1 MCIGLLNSGRR
12 FFGRKAE
19 RNAAPMKQVSL
30 LLFVINAWM
39 GCAKTPF
46 NFCDI
51 GRLARRRK
59 HGVTEMYGFNKI
71 LNLKVGCKAHK
82 NDF

>member
-1 MCIGLLNSGRR
+1 
-12 FFGRKAE
+12 
-19 RNAAPMKQVSL
+19 
-30 LLFVINAWM
+30 M